1 MVIITDFETDKEKM
15 TLLELISYLK
25 EKGLLQEIEDDF
37 FWPEEQQAYQEALKE
52 KERGETLILDME
64 EINSPEEFLQKL

>member
-25 EKGLLQEIEDDF
+25 EKGLLQEIEDDI
-37 FWPEEQQAYQEALKE
+37 FWPEEQQAYQEAVKE
-52 KERGETLILDME
+52 RERGEIYTME
-64 EINSPEEFLQKL
+64 DFKKLMKERWIMK